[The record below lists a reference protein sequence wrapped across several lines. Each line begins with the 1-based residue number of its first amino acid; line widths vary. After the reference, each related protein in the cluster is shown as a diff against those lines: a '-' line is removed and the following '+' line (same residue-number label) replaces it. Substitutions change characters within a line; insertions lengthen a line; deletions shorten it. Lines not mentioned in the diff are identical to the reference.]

1 MKKFLSKLSRIYLI
15 NFLIILIVLPVLV
28 TGATSAT
35 PPSISPPPSTPYILP
50 VTITSPAATTSSP
63 FTFPVI
69 TSPSSAL
76 PQISGGGL
84 VPCEGLACTVCDL
97 LVLVQN
103 VINFVLQL
111 AFWICIVIIIVGAF
125 MWMLSFGNQKNITA
139 GQKLITNAIIGLAI
153 VLLAWV
159 IVHTFFWF
167 IKEIGGFNMTGS
179 WWHLECY

>member
-35 PPSISPPPSTPYILP
+35 LPFIPSILP
-50 VTITSPAATTSSP
+50 VTITSTP
-63 FTFPVI
+63 
-69 TSPSSAL
+69 SAL
-76 PQISGGGL
+76 PQISEGGL